1 MIILLYISIAIAI
14 ILALYVASAMT
25 YVGKKR
31 RRKFADSPLICP
43 YAHRG
48 LHGNGVP
55 ENSLAAF
62 GKAVDAG
69 HGIELDLQLSSDG
82 EVMVFHDY
90 TLVRMTGEGGLL
102 SEKTAEELSTLR
114 LAGTDEHIPTL
125 REVLALVDGHVPLLI
140 ELKGESMNTALP
152 PKADEILREY
162 KGAYCIESFNPL
174 LVSWYRKNRP
184 DIMRGQLYT
193 NFCSERKCTPLNVL
207 LTALSF
213 NFIARPDF
221 VAFDHNHAG
230 TLPLR
235 LVRAL
240 CKPYRFTWTV
250 RTEDGFEVARKYS
263 ANPIFEGE
271 LPQDF
276 KK

>member
-1 MIILLYISIAIAI
+1 MKILLYITIAIAVI
-14 ILALYVASAMT
+14 VALYVASALT
-25 YVGKKR
+25 YMSKKR
-31 RRKFADSPLICP
+31 RRKFASSALICP

-55 ENSLAAF
+55 ENSLEAF
-62 GKAVDAG
+62 KKAVESG

-90 TLVRMTGEGGLL
+90 KLERMTGEAGLL
-102 SEKTAEELSTLR
+102 SEKTAEELSELR
-114 LAGTDEHIPTL
+114 LAGTNEHIPTL
-125 REVLALVDGHVPLLI
+125 REVLALVDGRVPLLV
-140 ELKGESMNTALP
+140 ELKGENLSAALP

-162 KGAYCIESFNPL
+162 KGEYCIESFNPL
-174 LVSWYRKNRP
+174 LVAWYKKNRP
-184 DIMRGQLYT
+184 EIMRGQLYT

-221 VAFDHNHAG
+221 VAFDHKHVG
-230 TLPLR
+230 ILPLR
-235 LVRAL
+235 LVRSL

-250 RTEDGFEVARKYS
+250 RTDDGFEVARKYS

-271 LPQDF
+271 LPHDF
-276 KK
+276 K